1 MTAGSVLTLLPF
13 ALLGLAPV
21 VVMVLTALRP
31 SHRLAMYLSLAG
43 LAAGLATIPVTAAR
57 SQRQVTALLRM
68 DDFALLLIGLLTL
81 ATAGVVV
88 LSYLY
93 LRDHETRPLEYYT
106 LLLIANFG
114 GATLVAATHFAS
126 FFLGLEIL
134 SVSLYALIGY
144 PRLRG
149 DAVEAAVKYLILAA
163 ATAAVL
169 LFGMALIY
177 AQTGSMD
184 FAVLHNPHHP
194 PLGTGAGIFYV
205 AGLALIIVGV
215 GFKLALVPFHMW
227 TPDVYQGAPAPV
239 TAFVATVSKGAM
251 VAILLRFFRG
261 ADYALPHAISIAF
274 TVIAIASMIAGNL
287 LALLQNNVKRIL
299 AYSSISQLGYLL
311 VPIVAGGRT
320 AATAVV
326 FYVVAYVV
334 TMLGAF
340 GIVGLLSEGGNEAED
355 IEDYRGLAARR
366 PWMAGAF
373 AAVLFSLAGIPLTAG
388 FIGKFYLV
396 AAGAG
401 ASLWLLLIVLV
412 LTSTIGL
419 YYYTRIVVAMYVS
432 KAGATTPKTTARFAG
447 APVMTAVIGLLFFLG
462 IYPGPL
468 VHLIQHVVNGLR

>member
-1 MTAGSVLTLLPF
+1 
-13 ALLGLAPV
+13 
-21 VVMVLTALRP
+21 
-31 SHRLAMYLSLAG
+31 
-43 LAAGLATIPVTAAR
+43 
-57 SQRQVTALLRM
+57 M

-163 ATAAVL
+163 APAAVL

-287 LALLQNNVKRIL
+287 LA
-299 AYSSISQLGYLL
+299 
-311 VPIVAGGRT
+311 
-320 AATAVV
+320 
-326 FYVVAYVV
+326 
-334 TMLGAF
+334 
-340 GIVGLLSEGGNEAED
+340 
-355 IEDYRGLAARR
+355 ARR
-366 PWMAGAF
+366 PLPW
-373 AAVLFSLAGIPLTAG
+373 FST
-388 FIGKFYLV
+388 
-396 AAGAG
+396 
-401 ASLWLLLIVLV
+401 SS
-412 LTSTIGL
+412 LTSSPCWAPSGSSGCSRKAA
-419 YYYTRIVVAMYVS
+419 TRRRTSRTTVAS
-432 KAGATTPKTTARFAG
+432 PPAAPGWPARSPPSCSHSPASRSRPASSASSIWSPP
-447 APVMTAVIGLLFFLG
+447 APGRRSG
-462 IYPGPL
+462 CC
-468 VHLIQHVVNGLR
+468 